1 MKKILELTNSMSGY
15 GTLKHA
21 FKDDEDKHFYGEN
34 EDFDYQ
40 ICLWHLPSVESLTKE
55 DLDTIDEIRIW
66 YCSKN
71 TNESMFI
78 AVIVYVLEE
87 YRNKIHLIDIVNY
100 EGRPGSHYYCVG
112 ELNGHDVQK
121 VQSLQIKLTEE
132 QTTFCEKAICYY
144 FERDQYA
151 DSFMMIKGH
160 TIYEL
165 PHSEI
170 KEYILSNFENYA
182 VPSHTIGKVMGYE
195 WEEKGWCFG
204 DNVIYKFIADLINEG
219 KIMVQASFHERYAFP
234 PKLFIKP

>member
-1 MKKILELTNSMSGY
+1 MKKILELTNSVSGY
-15 GTLKHA
+15 GTLKCTL
-21 FKDDEDKHFYGEN
+21 KDDEDKHFFGES

-40 ICLWHLPSVESLTKE
+40 ICLRQLPTIESLTNE
-55 DLDTIDEIRIW
+55 DLDDVDEIRIW

-71 TNESMFI
+71 TNESMFM
-78 AVIVYVLEE
+78 AVLVYILEE
-87 YRNKIHLIDIVNY
+87 YRNKIHLIDIASY
-100 EGRPGSHYYCVG
+100 EGRPCSHYYCVG
-112 ELNGHDVQK
+112 ELNGYDVQK
-121 VQSLQIKLTEE
+121 VQSLQTKLTAEE
-132 QTTFCEKAICYY
+132 ITFCEKVICYY

-165 PHSEI
+165 PYSEI

-195 WEEKGWCFG
+195 QDEKGWCFG

-219 KIMVQASFHERYAFP
+219 KVMVQASFYERYVFP
-234 PKLFIKP
+234 PKLFLKP